1 MFDRRGFLLLAAVVA
16 AAPAL
21 AEQRV
26 STDDDREIRY
36 EQFGPEEGRAIIL
49 LAADGQVFAQVTAP
63 LAAQGF
69 RVIVPC
75 LREQDD
81 AVLGQ
86 DVLELMNALHI
97 PEAVLA
103 GAGQGGRVATQAAG
117 LKPSRCVAL
126 LTLNSAP
133 LAGFAEAVG
142 LMAKAGY
149 WRT

>member
-16 AAPAL
+16 AAPAF
-21 AEQRV
+21 AVQQV
-26 STDDDREIRY
+26 STDDDLELLY
-36 EQFGPEEGRAIIL
+36 EAFGPQEGHAIIL
-49 LAADGQVFAQVTAP
+49 LAADVRAFAQVTAP

-69 RVIVPC
+69 RVIVPY
-75 LREQDD
+75 LREQDE

-103 GAGQGGRVATQAAG
+103 GVEQGARVATRAAG
-117 LKPSRCVAL
+117 LKPSRCVGL
-126 LTLNSAP
+126 VTLNAAP
-133 LAGFAEAVG
+133 QAGFADAVG
-142 LMAKAGY
+142 VMAKTGH